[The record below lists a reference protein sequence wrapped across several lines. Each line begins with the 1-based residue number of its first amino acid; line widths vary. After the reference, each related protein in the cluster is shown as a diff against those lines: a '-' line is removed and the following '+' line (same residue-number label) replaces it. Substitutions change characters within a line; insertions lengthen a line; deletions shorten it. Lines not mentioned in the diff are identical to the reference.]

1 MERNL
6 EYIVNHVFLPPKL
19 PPREDSSREKS
30 IDLTSAVL
38 DALNG
43 FESTQPLSERPI
55 WARMMRMIQSL
66 QDSGSG
72 KGSMSPEKINNMLMT
87 LVDGGRF
94 IFTLKAHNLRLTSSF
109 FQMRSHYTSS
119 ARMQA
124 SSSAEPKTNTYS
136 KLLNFLQLRKQ
147 SWAQRAD

>member
-19 PPREDSSREKS
+19 PRCEDSSREKS

-38 DALNG
+38 DALHC
-43 FESTQPLSERPI
+43 FESIQPLSETPI

-66 QDSGSG
+66 QDSAPDE
-72 KGSMSPEKINNMLMT
+72 GSMSPEKISNMLMT
-87 LVDGGRF
+87 AVDGGRF
-94 IFTLKAHNLRLTSSF
+94 IFTLKFLNPRLTSLF
-109 FQMRSHYTSS
+109 FQMRSHYTSP

-124 SSSAEPKTNTYS
+124 SSSAESKTNTYS
-136 KLLNFLQLRKQ
+136 SLLNFLQLRKQ
-147 SWAQRAD
+147 SWARRAD